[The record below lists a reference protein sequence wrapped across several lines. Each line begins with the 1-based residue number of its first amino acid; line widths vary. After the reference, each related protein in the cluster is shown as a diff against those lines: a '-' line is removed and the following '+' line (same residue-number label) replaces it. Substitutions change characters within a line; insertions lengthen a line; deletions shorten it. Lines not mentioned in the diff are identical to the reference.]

1 MSWKDILKVDLREAR
16 MLGRKHAPE
25 EMSEGKLKITIESA
39 LTNGILMMSKS
50 DLYKLRRN
58 QFPDNQLVSVIQN
71 YRGYKGLPSNLRI
84 KIHDVVVKPQK
95 NRDRGDVANT
105 LLDDAYPEE
114 DAIITIEYS
123 AGSIKNEKFSFAL
136 PPLTRQKNLSGSS
149 ALSILRRPKTK
160 RVEGGWKQRR
170 NADQHTGFDRREDV

>member
-1 MSWKDILKVDLREAR
+1 MSWKEILKVDLREAR

-58 QFPDNQLVSVIQN
+58 QFPDNQLVSVIQH
-71 YRGYKGLPSNLRI
+71 YGGYKGLPSSLRI

-105 LLDDAYPEE
+105 LFDDAYPEE

-136 PPLTRQKNLSGSS
+136 PPLTRNLSGSS
-149 ALSILRRPKTK
+149 ALSNLRRPKTK

-170 NADQHTGFDRREDV
+170 NADQHTAFDRREDV